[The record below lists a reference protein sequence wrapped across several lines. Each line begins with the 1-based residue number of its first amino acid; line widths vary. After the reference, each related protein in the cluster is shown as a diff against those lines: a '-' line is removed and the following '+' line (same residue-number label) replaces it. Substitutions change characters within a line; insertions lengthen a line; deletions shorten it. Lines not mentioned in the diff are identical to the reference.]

1 MFVFMV
7 VGMFVATFV
16 GKFVGKFIARM
27 FHWSNFWIRARIFRK
42 LVFRYF
48 SPWDNYF
55 LNSIVFDIWYIARNA
70 DLAEL
75 VNRYSFPFTSIHFD
89 EDANVF
95 VRQCPASQN
104 PIP

>member
-1 MFVFMV
+1 MV

-27 FHWSNFWIRARIFRK
+27 FARMFDLSNFWIRARIFRK

-75 VNRYSFPFTSIHFD
+75 VELVNRDSFPS
-89 EDANVF
+89 
-95 VRQCPASQN
+95 PG
-104 PIP
+104 

>member
-16 GKFVGKFIARM
+16 GTFVGRFVGRPVGRFIGNSLVM
-27 FHWSNFWIRARIFRK
+27 FDWSNFWILARIFRK

-75 VNRYSFPFTSIHFD
+75 VELVNRDSFPS
-89 EDANVF
+89 
-95 VRQCPASQN
+95 PG
-104 PIP
+104 